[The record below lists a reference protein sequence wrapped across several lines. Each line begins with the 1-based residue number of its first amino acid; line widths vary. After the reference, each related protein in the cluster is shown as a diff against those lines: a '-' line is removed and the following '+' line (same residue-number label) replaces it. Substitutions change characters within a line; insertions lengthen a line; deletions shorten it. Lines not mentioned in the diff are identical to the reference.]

1 MSAGRPRL
9 AMGLLVVTA
18 ALMAA
23 GVGAAIATP
32 GWMSGDGASADWTTL
47 SFVPPVA
54 AFAIVGGLISLRRPG
69 NAIGWLLGA
78 IGALFALV
86 VACSSVSG
94 WALRTDSLP
103 QAAGEWISVGSNA
116 WVVALGL
123 IGTQL
128 PLRLPDGRLPTDRW
142 RWFSRATIALI
153 AVALVGMGAQQERV
167 EGVPGTSN
175 PLGAAWAEPLAA
187 VFLLVI
193 VAFAGGLAALVLRYR
208 RAGAHDRVQLR
219 WVAFGGAAFLAI
231 YLVTLPFAGKDTTS
245 STVLTGVTQLG
256 FGALPVAIG
265 YAVLRHDLYD
275 IDVVINRTLVYGALT
290 ATLAGTYL
298 GSVLLLQL
306 VLSGV
311 TADSGLAVAG
321 STLAVAAL
329 FRPARGRIQATVDR
343 RFFRRKYDAVRTL
356 EQFGARLR
364 DEVDLDALGG
374 DLRAVVADTMQ
385 PAHVS
390 LWLRAPEAAR

>member
-1 MSAGRPRL
+1 MIGGRPRL
-9 AMGLLVVTA
+9 AMGLLVVTV
-18 ALMAA
+18 ALMAV

-32 GWMSGDGASADWTTL
+32 GWLSGAEASADWATL

-86 VACSSVSG
+86 VACSNVSG
-94 WALRTDSLP
+94 WALRTNSLP

-142 RWFSRATIALI
+142 RWYSRATIVLI
-153 AVALVGMGAQQERV
+153 AVALVGMSAQQERV
-167 EGVPGTSN
+167 EDVPGTSN
-175 PLGAAWAEPLAA
+175 PLAAAWAEPLAA

-245 STVLTGVTQLG
+245 STV
-256 FGALPVAIG
+256 
-265 YAVLRHDLYD
+265 
-275 IDVVINRTLVYGALT
+275 
-290 ATLAGTYL
+290 
-298 GSVLLLQL
+298 
-306 VLSGV
+306 
-311 TADSGLAVAG
+311 
-321 STLAVAAL
+321 
-329 FRPARGRIQATVDR
+329 
-343 RFFRRKYDAVRTL
+343 
-356 EQFGARLR
+356 
-364 DEVDLDALGG
+364 
-374 DLRAVVADTMQ
+374 
-385 PAHVS
+385 
-390 LWLRAPEAAR
+390 